1 MHLGH
6 FLSKFLLEFSG
17 VELCFL
23 MLRIIAAQ
31 ILCSFHCV
39 SLICKSKGNQFFP
52 FHSTRI
58 LLPSADNIKTLF
70 CIPSY
75 CCCCPECPGGLED
88 FNCSQKHSLHNT
100 LLNLYLFRENPFFRS
115 NVCFMD
121 QMLLSSNKF
130 KFAVVV

>member
-1 MHLGH
+1 MRLGH
-6 FLSKFLLEFSG
+6 FLSKLLLEFPG
-17 VELCFL
+17 VEFCFL

-31 ILCSFHCV
+31 ILCSMFHCV

-52 FHSTRI
+52 FHSSRM
-58 LLPSADNIKTLF
+58 LLPIADYIQTLF

-75 CCCCPECPGGLED
+75 IVAVVQSLQVDWNLED

-100 LLNLYLFRENPFFRS
+100 RLNLYLFRENPLFTS

-121 QMLLSSNKF
+121 QMF
-130 KFAVVV
+130 